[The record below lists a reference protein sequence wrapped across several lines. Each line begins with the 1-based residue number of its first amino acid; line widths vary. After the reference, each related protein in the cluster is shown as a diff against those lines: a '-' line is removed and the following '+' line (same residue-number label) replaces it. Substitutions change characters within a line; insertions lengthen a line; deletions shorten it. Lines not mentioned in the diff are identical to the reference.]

1 MHLERHS
8 PSRFGNDGE
17 MDPWEKSE
25 TVNPEVRAYIYSLV
39 SAVGGQDTLEDRYAI
54 GDDAHAVL
62 SDLIRWLRLFDE
74 KTNRYDVKRCLA
86 EANLVKGD
94 LLEILAQWPESAQ
107 ENRLKAKLAVACLQL
122 LAPLT
127 WPIELDAQKTTY
139 NHLRHKPYIQL
150 AQVGYKR
157 AVLHFEDAP
166 ILRTVVRIGLP
177 SMAIPRRERSKRDE
191 QLLRMVLYF
200 FRNIAMITQPQQLPS
215 QGDENEISRST
226 TIEIFSQ
233 QEVFNLL
240 LTIGSGA
247 GDEFQDQDAV
257 VLETLFHLL
266 KGVDPKKLFMRQEQ
280 VVNEETNEL
289 QELMMKEKAM
299 RSSYNKHAPT
309 RHNRFGTMLWV
320 KREDQKMSTVSG
332 QNSITNERSMLQ
344 QMDTSKK
351 WNKPKSKGKMT
362 QEFSETSDFGMRVDL
377 TEKARACLKT
387 FVEDFLDSSF
397 NPLFASLRKAIAGE
411 ADRLVEMN
419 KRQYYYLIS
428 WFLAAEAARRDQVR
442 ATSGWQADR
451 PSQTVEENTYAY
463 IAAVLD
469 QETFV
474 LLSRQMQSAYDN
486 KEWQDLQSCLLCF
499 TQILLT
505 VQSMADSQDEEDQ
518 EIAENIQSRIFYEEA
533 THDLLL
539 QILRGYTNQGFAYLD
554 AVTEC
559 VHVFVRMLE
568 QYAKQ
573 NVDLQIRS
581 KRRARKKQKKAQ
593 QPTINED
600 NDDANNENAVEAEND
615 EQEAFRTVRER
626 KFDFAR
632 LTAKL
637 LNQGSVN
644 TYISFLLFYAD
655 LTPAQLK
662 RCHRFFYRLAFKN
675 DLAVLLFRVDILAL
689 FQRIIKGSDGL
700 RQDIEGY
707 REWEEL
713 VRQVFRR
720 CIKWIER
727 EPADGADKDAWREA
741 AVVEVLFSKVPATM
755 FYLEN
760 GFDRVIE
767 KRAPRPPAEMEVKAS
782 LEEAK
787 RVGVVVSLLLEQGKG
802 DAIEWVKRELKS
814 AVEERQA
821 WLDGNSTRSALAE
834 EGREGNDVGASN
846 VESPPAPTIFLSHDT
861 KERKE
866 ALFKDK
872 FLRLFLDTLG
882 CQRLGA
888 AEDTDASWILPSEVT
903 PEQLKEA
910 LEKIQTAEH
919 DGVELE
925 EGKTALDCI
934 RNKSSVSRHSAFEP
948 DTDESEGDLDAPLF
962 PPNLREKRKADDG
975 EEAPKKRRRLTKR
988 NQKELTEEE
997 LQEKAK
1003 QKSKRERE
1011 KNAKIKSALF
1021 VTESDDESDEEGDA
1035 EFFRLEEERRKKTS
1049 KVIRKA
1055 LLQEAKRAEE
1065 EGEGGDGKR
1074 GKKGKK
1080 SKKAEGASKKS
1091 KPDDNDDEDVAML
1104 DEEEPSRRTRSPSI
1118 AISSDEDESDA
1129 SDEPP
1134 AAQPT
1139 KKKTQSR
1146 RVSSD
1151 DDLSDEVPTKADWH
1165 TISDEDEDA
1174 SADEE
1179 EETPSTSPPAFPL
1192 GEVSGNAAKAIAEMN
1207 EGQDEDDDEPP
1218 IKAPALTAGARRRP
1232 AFIVEDDS
1240 DED

>member
-1 MHLERHS
+1 
-8 PSRFGNDGE
+8 

-25 TVNPEVRAYIYSLV
+25 TVNPEVRAYVYSLV

-62 SDLIRWLRLFDE
+62 SDLIRWLKLFDE
-74 KTNRYDVKRCLA
+74 KTNRFDVKRCLA

-107 ENRLKAKLAVACLQL
+107 ENRLKARLATACLQL
-122 LAPLT
+122 LVPLT
-127 WPIELDAQKTTY
+127 WPIELSAEKTTY

-166 ILRTVVRIGLP
+166 ILRTIVRVGLP

-191 QLLRMVLYF
+191 GVLKMMLYF

-247 GDEFQDQDAV
+247 GDEFQDQDTV

-266 KGVDPKKLFMRQEQ
+266 KGIDPKKLFMRQEQ
-280 VVNEETNEL
+280 VVSEETNEL
-289 QELMMKEKAM
+289 QELMKKENAM
-299 RSSYNKHAPT
+299 RKSYNKHAPT

-320 KREDQKMSTVSG
+320 KRDDQKMSTVSG
-332 QNSITNERSMLQ
+332 QNSITNERTMLQ

-351 WNKPKSKGKMT
+351 WDKPKYKGKT
-362 QEFSETSDFGMRVDL
+362 TLEFNGTSDFGMRVDL
-377 TEKARACLKT
+377 TEKARNCLKS

-397 NPLFASLRKAIAGE
+397 NPLFVSLRKAIASE
-411 ADRLVEMN
+411 TERLVEKN
-419 KRQYYYLIS
+419 KRQHYYLVS
-428 WFLAAEAARRDQVR
+428 WFLSAEAARRDQIR
-442 ATSGWQADR
+442 AKSGWHADR
-451 PSQTVEENTYAY
+451 PSQTIEENTFAY

-486 KEWQDLQSCLLCF
+486 KEWQDLQSHLLCF

-505 VQSMADSQDEEDQ
+505 VQDMADSQDEEDQ

-539 QILRGYTNQGFAYLD
+539 QVLRGYTNQGFAYLD

-568 QYAKQ
+568 RYAKQ

-581 KRRARKKQKKAQ
+581 KRRARRKKKAA
-593 QPTINED
+593 QPTSTDEG
-600 NDDANNENAVEAEND
+600 NDDANNDDAADAED
-615 EQEAFRTVRER
+615 DQREAFQAVSER

-637 LNQGSVN
+637 MNQGSVN
-644 TYISFLLFYAD
+644 TYLSFVNFYAD
-655 LTPAQLK
+655 LSPAQLQ

-675 DLAVLLFRVDILAL
+675 ELSVLLFRVDILTL
-689 FQRIIKGSDGL
+689 FQRMIKGPDGL

-727 EPADGADKDAWREA
+727 EPADGADKNAWREA
-741 AVVEVLFSKVPATM
+741 AVVEMLFSKVPATM
-755 FYLEN
+755 FYLQN
-760 GFDRVIE
+760 GFDRVVE
-767 KRAPRPPAEMEVKAS
+767 KRPPRPPAELEVKVS
-782 LEEAK
+782 VDFEK
-787 RVGVVVSLLLEQGKG
+787 RVGVVVSVMLEQGKG
-802 DAIEWVKRELKS
+802 DAVEWVKRQLRN
-814 AVEERQA
+814 AYDERKAFIDGATARLAQA
-821 WLDGNSTRSALAE
+821 TGHDDGAGAE
-834 EGREGNDVGASN
+834 APDIETGATT
-846 VESPPAPTIFLSHDT
+846 VFLSHDT
-861 KERKE
+861 NERKE

-872 FLRLFLDTLG
+872 FLRLLLETVG

-888 AEDTDASWILPSEVT
+888 AEDTEASWIVPSDLP
-903 PEQLKEA
+903 QGHLWDA
-910 LEKIQTAEH
+910 LDNIKRAEH
-919 DGVELE
+919 EGVELE

-934 RNKSSVSRHSAFEP
+934 RNKSAGRRAAFEP
-948 DTDESEGDLDAPLF
+948 DTDESDGDVDAPLF
-962 PPNLREKRKADDG
+962 PANLREKRKALDG
-975 EEAPKKRRRLTKR
+975 NEAPKKKRRLNRR
-988 NQKELTEEE
+988 NQKEFTEEE

-1003 QKSKRERE
+1003 QKSKREKE
-1011 KNAKIKSALF
+1011 KNAKIKSAMF
-1021 VTESDDESDEEGDA
+1021 VTESDDESDEERDA
-1035 EFFRLEEERRKKTS
+1035 EFFRLEEERRKKTAGI
-1049 KVIRKA
+1049 IRKT
-1055 LLQEAKRAEE
+1055 LLQEAAKAEE
-1065 EGEGGDGKR
+1065 GSDGDGN
-1074 GKKGKK
+1074 KKGKK
-1080 SKKAEGASKKS
+1080 RKSGVKEVKAMSKKS
-1091 KPDDNDDEDVAML
+1091 KKTTKPVDSDADVEML
-1104 DEEEPSRRTRSPSI
+1104 DEEGPVTTRRHSSI
-1118 AISSDEDESDA
+1118 AISSDDDSDA
-1129 SDEPP
+1129 EDGQPPHRRKHQARSTELSSGSDTDTSGED
-1134 AAQPT
+1134 AAAPGT
-1139 KKKTQSR
+1139 
-1146 RVSSD
+1146 
-1151 DDLSDEVPTKADWH
+1151 DWH
-1165 TISDEDEDA
+1165 TLSDVEDA
-1174 SADEE
+1174 EGD
-1179 EETPSTSPPAFPL
+1179 EETPSTSPPTLPL
-1192 GEVSGNAAKAIAEMN
+1192 SEVSGNAGRGTKPSMATAAVMDGDDE
-1207 EGQDEDDDEPP
+1207 EDDMPVKP
-1218 IKAPALTAGARRRP
+1218 SAPSGAARRRP

-1240 DED
+1240 DEE